1 MDLTYATILIL
12 AAMMF
17 VLAGMLG
24 YLYWQQTRILQ
35 HIGSLSHIVAS
46 LVEQPVELPAPAAEP
61 VAAEPEEREEEE
73 EEDDRVSV
81 SSATEIDVDD
91 LQGKTK
97 DQLQE
102 LLNKKGIP
110 FNKRDNKTQL
120 IELLKATA

>member
-24 YLYWQQTRILQ
+24 YLYWQQTRMLQ
-35 HIGSLSHIVAS
+35 HIGSLSHVVAS
-46 LVEQPVELPAPAAEP
+46 LVEPQPEPAPAAP
-61 VAAEPEEREEEE
+61 AAPEPEPDEDD

-81 SSATEIDVDD
+81 EASPETEVDVDD

-102 LLNKKGIP
+102 LLNKKGLP